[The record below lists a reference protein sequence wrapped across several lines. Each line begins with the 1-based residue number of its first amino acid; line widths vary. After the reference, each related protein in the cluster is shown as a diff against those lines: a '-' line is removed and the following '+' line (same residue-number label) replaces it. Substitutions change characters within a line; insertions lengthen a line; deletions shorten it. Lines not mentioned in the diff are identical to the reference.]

1 MTDTVVP
8 NGTPDA
14 SCSSGTTRP
23 SATPWC

>member
-23 SATPWC
+23 SATL